1 MNFTELVNANKV
13 RKDLGDVYVVTNVS
27 NVCINTTNGYY
38 LVVNNTGLTS
48 FVVKFSNYYAH
59 NNYTQCAIQNI
70 INVSGYQ
77 QENTE
82 YVISFLDEIS
92 QQALMPPNATTTLS
106 FHCEYGTTTVNLDEN
121 KTIYTFASDRNIDYI
136 YANGIEFKNEIP
148 WKGILR
154 VPLKEKN
161 KILEN
166 LMEKLGKE
174 REEVVVIG
182 DTKYALCMFEIA
194 GISIAF
200 NPTDDIAN
208 KADYVIKKRD
218 LNELIHIFENY

>member
-1 MNFTELVNANKV
+1 MLIVFDMDGVFIEERSSWKIIHKAFGIDNSDIVELYKKGLINDKEFLDRDIERWRNNGIK
-13 RKDLGDVYVVTNVS
+13 RKDIEKILYSVP
-27 NVCINTTNGYY
+27 ITNGAEECI
-38 LVVNNTGLTS
+38 
-48 FVVKFSNYYAH
+48 KFLKRIGKI
-59 NNYTQCAIQNI
+59 AII
-70 INVSGYQ
+70 SGG
-77 QENTE
+77 
-82 YVISFLDEIS
+82 IDILAKRIAKF
-92 QQALMPPNATTTLS
+92 
-106 FHCEYGTTTVNLDEN
+106 G
-121 KTIYTFASDRNIDYI
+121 IDYI

-182 DTKYALCMFEIA
+182 DTKYDLCMFKIA

-200 NPTDDIAN
+200 NPTEEIAN
-208 KADYVIKKRD
+208 KTDYVIKKRD